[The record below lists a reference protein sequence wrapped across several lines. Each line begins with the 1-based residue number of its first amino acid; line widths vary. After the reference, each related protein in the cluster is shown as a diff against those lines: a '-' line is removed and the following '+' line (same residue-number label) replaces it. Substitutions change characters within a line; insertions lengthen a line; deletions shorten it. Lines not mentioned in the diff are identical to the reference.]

1 MFLVTDVTGHVGRAV
16 LAELA
21 NQPVAVRALLQEPVD
36 LPIKA
41 PNIEAVRPDPEDP
54 SSLQRAVEGVE
65 AVFLASQFSPHIAE
79 AHRKIAK
86 AAKAGGAKRFV
97 QLSGVGANPQM
108 CCARMLRWLGQ
119 AETGVA
125 TETGVDNCPD
135 IAVTRLRPSYLLQML
150 FEFAPTIAQQG
161 LIAGPFRST
170 EWSWVDARD
179 VASVAVAALKDP
191 SHAGRVYTVTGSESL
206 SFPQI
211 ADRLSHILGKPVR
224 YHDITA
230 NEARGWLQAKG
241 LSPVM
246 IEAKLELW
254 DACASN
260 MLNVAPNSVVQDV
273 TGRPPRTLED
283 FIHDYKARFLSAS
296 AA

>member
-21 NQPVAVRALLQEPVD
+21 NQPVGVRALLTEPVD

-54 SSLQRAVEGVE
+54 TSLQRAFEGVE
-65 AVFLASQFSPHIAE
+65 AAFLASGYSPHIAE
-79 AHRKIAK
+79 THLKIANAAK
-86 AAKAGGAKRFV
+86 AAGVKRFV

-119 AETGVA
+119 AESGVA
-125 TETGVDNCPD
+125 ACPD
-135 IAVTRLRPSYLLQML
+135 IAVTRLRPTYMLQLL

-170 EWSWVDARD
+170 PWSWVDARD
-179 VASVAVAALKDP
+179 VAAVAVASLKDP
-191 SHAGRVYTVTGSESL
+191 SHAGRIYTVTGSESL

-230 NEARGWLQAKG
+230 NEARGWLQGKG

-246 IEAKLELW
+246 IEAKLEFW

-260 MLNVAPNSVVQDV
+260 MLNVQPNSVVQDV
-273 TGRPPRTLED
+273 TGRPPRSLED
-283 FIHDYKARFLSAS
+283 FVQDYKARFLSAS

>member
-21 NQPVAVRALLQEPVD
+21 NQPVAVRALLQEGVD
-36 LPIKA
+36 LPVKA

-54 SSLQRAVEGVE
+54 SSLQRAFEGVE
-65 AVFLASQFSPHIAE
+65 ATFLASGYSPHIAE
-79 AHRKIAK
+79 VHLKMANAAK
-86 AAKAGGAKRFV
+86 AAGVKRFV

-119 AETGVA
+119 AESGVA
-125 TETGVDNCPD
+125 ACPD
-135 IAVTRLRPSYLLQML
+135 VALTRLRPAYMLQLL

-161 LIAGPFRST
+161 LIAGPFRSNA
-170 EWSWVDARD
+170 WSWVDARD
-179 VASVAVAALKDP
+179 VAAVAVAALKDP
-191 SHAGRVYTVTGSESL
+191 SHAGRIYTVTGSESL

-230 NEARGWLQAKG
+230 NEARGWLQGKG

-246 IEAKLELW
+246 IEAKLEFW

-260 MLNVAPNSVVQDV
+260 MLNVPPNTVVQDV
-273 TGRPPRTLED
+273 TGRPPRSLEE
-283 FIHDYKARFLSAS
+283 FVQDYKARFLSAS

>member
-41 PNIEAVRPDPEDP
+41 PNIEAVRTDPEDP
-54 SSLQRAVEGVE
+54 TSLQRAVEGVE

-79 AHRKIAK
+79 AHLKIANAAK
-86 AAKAGGAKRFV
+86 AAGVKRFV
-97 QLSGVGANPQM
+97 QLSTIGANPQM

-125 TETGVDNCPD
+125 ACPD
-135 IAVTRLRPSYLLQML
+135 VAVTRLRPSYMLQML

-170 EWSWVDARD
+170 QWSWVDARD
-179 VASVAVAALKDP
+179 VAAVAVAALKDP
-191 SHAGRVYTVTGSESL
+191 SHAGRIYTVTGSESL

-230 NEARGWLQAKG
+230 NEARGWLQGKG

-246 IEAKLELW
+246 IEAKLEFW

-260 MLNVAPNSVVQDV
+260 MLSVAPNSVVQEV

>member
-41 PNIEAVRPDPEDP
+41 PNIEAVRPDPDDP
-54 SSLQRAVEGVE
+54 SSLQRAFEGVE
-65 AVFLASQFSPHIAE
+65 AAFLASGYSPHIAE
-79 AHRKIAK
+79 AHLKMANAAK
-86 AAKAGGAKRFV
+86 AAGVKRFV

-119 AETGVA
+119 AESGVA
-125 TETGVDNCPD
+125 ACPD
-135 IAVTRLRPSYLLQML
+135 VAVTRLRPAYMLQLL

-161 LIAGPFRST
+161 LIAGPFRSNA
-170 EWSWVDARD
+170 WSWVDARD
-179 VASVAVAALKDP
+179 VAAVAVAALKDP
-191 SHAGRVYTVTGSESL
+191 SHAGRIYTVTGSESL

-230 NEARGWLQAKG
+230 NEARGWLQGKG

-246 IEAKLELW
+246 IEAKLEYW

-260 MLNVAPNSVVQDV
+260 MLNVPPNTVVQDV
-273 TGRPPRTLED
+273 TGNPPRTLEA
-283 FIHDYKARFLSAS
+283 FVQDYKGRFLSAS

>member
-1 MFLVTDVTGHVGRAV
+1 MFLVTDVTGPVGRAV

-21 NQPVAVRALLQEPVD
+21 NQPVAVRALVQEPGD

-41 PNIEAVRPDPEDP
+41 PNIEAVRLDPDDP

-65 AVFLASQFSPHIAE
+65 AVFLASGISPQIAE
-79 AHRKIAK
+79 AHLKVANVAK
-86 AAKAGGAKRFV
+86 AAGVRRFV

-108 CCARMLRWLGQ
+108 CCARVLRWLGQ

-125 TETGVDNCPD
+125 ACPD
-135 IAVTRLRPSYLLQML
+135 VLLTRLRPSYMLQLL

-170 EWSWVDARD
+170 PWSWVDARD
-179 VASVAVAALKDP
+179 IAAVAVAALKDP
-191 SHAGRVYTVTGSESL
+191 SHAGRIYTVTGPESL

-224 YHDITA
+224 YNDITA
-230 NEARGWLQAKG
+230 NEARGWLQGKG

-260 MLNVAPNSVVQDV
+260 MLNVAPNTVVQDV
-273 TGRPPRTLED
+273 TGRPPRSLEE
-283 FIHDYKARFLSAS
+283 FVQDYKSRFLSAS

>member
-21 NQPVAVRALLQEPVD
+21 NQPVAVRALLPEGTD

-65 AVFLASQFSPHIAE
+65 AVFLASQFSPQIAE
-79 AHRKIAK
+79 AHLKIANT
-86 AAKAGGAKRFV
+86 AKSAGVRRFV

-125 TETGVDNCPD
+125 ACPD
-135 IAVTRLRPSYLLQML
+135 VAVTRLRPTYLLQML
-150 FEFAPTIAQQG
+150 LEFAPTVAQQG

-170 EWSWVDARD
+170 QWSWVDARD

-191 SHAGRVYTVTGSESL
+191 SHAGRIYTVTGSESL

-230 NEARGWLQAKG
+230 NEARGWLQGKG

-260 MLNVAPNSVVQDV
+260 MLNVEPNSVVQEV
-273 TGRPPRTLED
+273 TGHPPRTLED

>member
-1 MFLVTDVTGHVGRAV
+1 V

-41 PNIEAVRPDPEDP
+41 PNIEVVRTDPDDP
-54 SSLQRAVEGVE
+54 GSLQRALEGVE
-65 AVFLASQFSPHIAE
+65 AVFLASGFSPHIAE
-79 AHRKIAK
+79 AHLKIATAAK
-86 AAKAGGAKRFV
+86 AAGVKRFV

-119 AETGVA
+119 AETSVSA
-125 TETGVDNCPD
+125 CQDV
-135 IAVTRLRPSYLLQML
+135 AVTRLRPTYMLQLL

-170 EWSWVDARD
+170 PWSWVDARD
-179 VASVAVAALKDP
+179 VAAVAVAALKDP
-191 SHAGRVYTVTGSESL
+191 SHADRIYTVTGPESL

-224 YHDITA
+224 YNDITA
-230 NEARGWLQAKG
+230 NEARGWLQGKG
-241 LSPVM
+241 MSPVM

-260 MLNVAPNSVVQDV
+260 MLNVVPNTVVQDV
-273 TGRPPRTLED
+273 TGRPPRSLEE
-283 FIHDYKARFLSAS
+283 FVQDYKPRFLSAS

>member
-21 NQPVAVRALLQEPVD
+21 NQPVAVRAMLQEPGD

-54 SSLQRAVEGVE
+54 ASLQRAVEGVE

-79 AHRKIAK
+79 AHLKIANAAK
-86 AAKAGGAKRFV
+86 AAGVRRFV
-97 QLSGVGANPQM
+97 QLSGIGANPQM

-125 TETGVDNCPD
+125 ACPD
-135 IAVTRLRPSYLLQML
+135 VAVTRLRPSYMLQML

-170 EWSWVDARD
+170 QWSWVDARD
-179 VASVAVAALKDP
+179 VAAVAVAALKDP
-191 SHAGRVYTVTGSESL
+191 SHAGRIYTVTGSESL

-224 YHDITA
+224 YNDITA

-273 TGRPPRTLED
+273 TGRPPRTLEE
-283 FIHDYKARFLSAS
+283 FVQDYKARFLSAS

>member
-41 PNIEAVRPDPEDP
+41 PNIEAVRPDPDDP
-54 SSLQRAVEGVE
+54 GSLQRAFEGVE
-65 AVFLASQFSPHIAE
+65 AAFLASGYSPHIAE
-79 AHRKIAK
+79 AHLKMANAAK
-86 AAKAGGAKRFV
+86 AAGVKRFV

-119 AETGVA
+119 AESGVA
-125 TETGVDNCPD
+125 ACPD
-135 IAVTRLRPSYLLQML
+135 VAVTRLRPAYMLQLL

-161 LIAGPFRST
+161 LIAGPFRSNA
-170 EWSWVDARD
+170 WSWVDARD
-179 VASVAVAALKDP
+179 VAAVAVAALKDP
-191 SHAGRVYTVTGSESL
+191 SHAGRIYTVTGSESL

-230 NEARGWLQAKG
+230 NEARGWLQGKG

-246 IEAKLELW
+246 IEAKLEYW

-260 MLNVAPNSVVQDV
+260 MLNVPPNTVVQDV
-273 TGRPPRTLED
+273 TGRPPRSLEA
-283 FIHDYKARFLSAS
+283 FVQDYKARFLSAS

>member
-54 SSLQRAVEGVE
+54 SSLQRAFEGVE
-65 AVFLASQFSPHIAE
+65 AAFLASGYSPHIAE
-79 AHRKIAK
+79 AHLKMATAAK
-86 AAKAGGAKRFV
+86 AAGVRRFV

-119 AETGVA
+119 AESGVA
-125 TETGVDNCPD
+125 ACPD
-135 IAVTRLRPSYLLQML
+135 VAVTRLRPAYMLQLL

-161 LIAGPFRST
+161 LIAGPFRSNA
-170 EWSWVDARD
+170 WSWVDARD
-179 VASVAVAALKDP
+179 VAAVAVAALKDP
-191 SHAGRVYTVTGSESL
+191 SHAGRIYTVTGSESL

-211 ADRLSHILGKPVR
+211 ADRLSHILAKPVR

-230 NEARGWLQAKG
+230 NEARGWLQGKG

-246 IEAKLELW
+246 IEAKLEYW

-260 MLNVAPNSVVQDV
+260 MLNVPPNTVVQDV
-273 TGRPPRTLED
+273 TGRPPRSLEA
-283 FIHDYKARFLSAS
+283 FVQDYKARFLSAS

>member
-1 MFLVTDVTGHVGRAV
+1 MFLVTDVTGHVSRAV

-21 NQPVAVRALLQEPVD
+21 NQPVAVRALLTEPGD
-36 LPIKA
+36 LTVKA
-41 PNIEAVRPDPEDP
+41 PNIEAVRADPEDL
-54 SSLQRAVEGVE
+54 SSLQRAFEGVE
-65 AVFLASQFSPHIAE
+65 AAFLASGYSPHIAE
-79 AHRKIAK
+79 THLKIANAAK
-86 AAKAGGAKRFV
+86 AAGVKRLV

-119 AETGVA
+119 AESGVA
-125 TETGVDNCPD
+125 ACPEV
-135 IAVTRLRPSYLLQML
+135 ALTRLRPAYMLQLL

-161 LIAGPFRST
+161 VIAGPFRSNA
-170 EWSWVDARD
+170 WSWVDARD
-179 VASVAVAALKDP
+179 VAAVAVAALKDP
-191 SHAGRVYTVTGSESL
+191 SHAGRIYTVTGSESL

-230 NEARGWLQAKG
+230 NEARGWLQGKG

-246 IEAKLELW
+246 IEAKLEYW

-260 MLNVAPNSVVQDV
+260 MLNVPPNTVVQDV
-273 TGRPPRTLED
+273 TGRPPRSLED
-283 FIHDYKARFLSAS
+283 FVRDYKARFLSAS

>member
-41 PNIEAVRPDPEDP
+41 PNIEAVRPDLDDP
-54 SSLQRAVEGVE
+54 SSLQRAFEGVE
-65 AVFLASQFSPHIAE
+65 AAFLASSYSPHIAE
-79 AHRKIAK
+79 IHLKMAH
-86 AAKAGGAKRFV
+86 AAKAVGVKRFV

-119 AETGVA
+119 AESGVA
-125 TETGVDNCPD
+125 ACPD
-135 IAVTRLRPSYLLQML
+135 VAVTRLRPAYMLQLL

-161 LIAGPFRST
+161 LIAGPFRSNA
-170 EWSWVDARD
+170 WSWVDARD
-179 VASVAVAALKDP
+179 VAAVAVAALKDP
-191 SHAGRVYTVTGSESL
+191 SHAGRIYTVTGSESL

-230 NEARGWLQAKG
+230 NEARGWLQGKG

-246 IEAKLELW
+246 IEAKLEYW

-260 MLNVAPNSVVQDV
+260 MLNVPPNSVVQDV
-273 TGRPPRTLED
+273 TGRPPRSLEE
-283 FIHDYKARFLSAS
+283 FVQDYKARFLSAS

>member
-21 NQPVAVRALLQEPVD
+21 NQPVAVRALLQEPGD
-36 LPIKA
+36 LTIKA
-41 PNIEAVRPDPEDP
+41 PNIEAVRTDPDDP
-54 SSLQRAVEGVE
+54 GSLRRAVEGVE
-65 AVFLASQFSPHIAE
+65 AVFLASAFSPQVAEVHMKIAN
-79 AHRKIAK
+79 AAK
-86 AAKAGGAKRFV
+86 AAGVKRFV
-97 QLSGVGANPQM
+97 QQSTVGANPQM

-125 TETGVDNCPD
+125 ACPD
-135 IAVTRLRPSYLLQML
+135 VSVTRLRPSYLLQLL

-161 LIAGPFRST
+161 LIAGPFRSNA
-170 EWSWVDARD
+170 WSWVDARD
-179 VASVAVAALKDP
+179 VAAVAVAALKDP
-191 SHAGRVYTVTGSESL
+191 SHEGRFYTVTGPESL

-224 YHDITA
+224 YNDITA
-230 NEARGWLQAKG
+230 NEARGWLQGKG

-246 IEAKLELW
+246 IEAKLEYW

-260 MLNVAPNSVVQDV
+260 MLNVAPNNVVQEV
-273 TGRPPRTLED
+273 TGRAPRTLEE
-283 FIHDYKARFLSAS
+283 FVQDYRTRFLTAS

>member
-21 NQPVAVRALLQEPVD
+21 NQPVAVRALVQESAD

-54 SSLQRAVEGVE
+54 ASLQRAVEGVE

-79 AHRKIAK
+79 AHRRIAK

-108 CCARMLRWLGQ
+108 CCARLLRWMGQ

-125 TETGVDNCPD
+125 AETGVDNCPE

-170 EWSWVDARD
+170 PWSWVDARD
-179 VASVAVAALKDP
+179 VAAVAVAALKDP
-191 SHAGRVYTVTGSESL
+191 SHAGRIYTVTGPESL

-224 YHDITA
+224 YNDITA

-260 MLNVAPNSVVQDV
+260 MLNVAPNTVVQDV
-273 TGRPPRTLED
+273 TGRPPRTLEE

>member
-41 PNIEAVRPDPEDP
+41 PNIEAVRPDPDDP
-54 SSLQRAVEGVE
+54 NSLQRAFEGVE
-65 AVFLASQFSPHIAE
+65 AAFLASGYSPHIAE
-79 AHRKIAK
+79 IHLKMANAAK
-86 AAKAGGAKRFV
+86 AAGVKRFV

-119 AETGVA
+119 AESGVA
-125 TETGVDNCPD
+125 ACPD
-135 IAVTRLRPSYLLQML
+135 VAVTRLRPAYMLQLL

-170 EWSWVDARD
+170 PWSWVDARD
-179 VASVAVAALKDP
+179 VAAVAVAALKDP
-191 SHAGRVYTVTGSESL
+191 SHAGRIYTVTGSESL

-230 NEARGWLQAKG
+230 NEARGWLQGKG

-246 IEAKLELW
+246 IEAKLEYW
-254 DACASN
+254 DAFASN
-260 MLNVAPNSVVQDV
+260 MLNVPPNSVVQDV
-273 TGRPPRTLED
+273 TGRPPRSLEV
-283 FIHDYKARFLSAS
+283 FVQDYKARFLSAS

>member
-41 PNIEAVRPDPEDP
+41 PNIEAVRPDPDDP
-54 SSLQRAVEGVE
+54 SSLQRAFEGVE
-65 AVFLASQFSPHIAE
+65 AAFLASGYSPHIAE
-79 AHRKIAK
+79 AHMKMANAAK
-86 AAKAGGAKRFV
+86 AAGVRRFV

-119 AETGVA
+119 AENGVTA
-125 TETGVDNCPD
+125 CPEV
-135 IAVTRLRPSYLLQML
+135 AVTRLRPAYMLQLL

-161 LIAGPFRST
+161 LIAGPFRSNA
-170 EWSWVDARD
+170 WSWVDARD
-179 VASVAVAALKDP
+179 VAAVAVAALKDP
-191 SHAGRVYTVTGSESL
+191 SHAGRIYTVTGSESL

-224 YHDITA
+224 YNDITA
-230 NEARGWLQAKG
+230 NEARGWLQGKG

-246 IEAKLELW
+246 IEAKLEYW

-260 MLNVAPNSVVQDV
+260 MLNVPPNSVVQDV
-273 TGRPPRTLED
+273 TGRPPRTLET
-283 FIHDYKARFLSAS
+283 FVQDYKGRFLSAS

>member
-1 MFLVTDVTGHVGRAV
+1 MFLVTDVTGPVGRAV

-21 NQPVAVRALLQEPVD
+21 NQPVAVRALVQEPGD
-36 LPIKA
+36 LPVKA
-41 PNIEAVRPDPEDP
+41 PNIEAVRLDPDDP

-65 AVFLASQFSPHIAE
+65 AVFLASGISPQIAE
-79 AHRKIAK
+79 AHLKVANVAK
-86 AAKAGGAKRFV
+86 AAGIRRFV

-108 CCARMLRWLGQ
+108 CCARVLRWLGQ
-119 AETGVA
+119 AETSVA
-125 TETGVDNCPD
+125 ACPD
-135 IAVTRLRPSYLLQML
+135 VLLTRLRPSYMLQML
-150 FEFAPTIAQQG
+150 FEFAPSIAQQG

-170 EWSWVDARD
+170 PWSWVDARD
-179 VASVAVAALKDP
+179 IAAVAVAALKDP
-191 SHAGRVYTVTGSESL
+191 SHAGRIYTVTGPEAL

-224 YHDITA
+224 YNDITS
-230 NEARGWLQAKG
+230 NEARGWLQGKG

-273 TGRPPRTLED
+273 TGRPPRSLEE
-283 FIHDYKARFLSAS
+283 FVQDYKSRFLSAS

>member
-21 NQPVAVRALLQEPVD
+21 NQPVAVRALLQEPAD

-41 PNIEAVRPDPEDP
+41 PNIEAVRPDPDDP
-54 SSLQRAVEGVE
+54 SSLQRAFEGVE
-65 AVFLASQFSPHIAE
+65 AAFLASGYSPHIAE
-79 AHRKIAK
+79 AHLKMANAAK
-86 AAKAGGAKRFV
+86 AAGVRRFV

-119 AETGVA
+119 AESGVA
-125 TETGVDNCPD
+125 ACPD
-135 IAVTRLRPSYLLQML
+135 VALTRLRPAYMLQLL

-161 LIAGPFRST
+161 LIAGPFRSNA
-170 EWSWVDARD
+170 WSWVDARD
-179 VASVAVAALKDP
+179 VAAVAVAALKDP
-191 SHAGRVYTVTGSESL
+191 SHAGRIYTVTGSECL
-206 SFPQI
+206 SFPEI

-230 NEARGWLQAKG
+230 NEARGWLQGKG

-246 IEAKLELW
+246 IEAKLEYW

-260 MLNVAPNSVVQDV
+260 MLNVPPNTVVQDV
-273 TGRPPRTLED
+273 TGRPPRSLED
-283 FIHDYKARFLSAS
+283 FVRDYKTRFLSAS

>member
-54 SSLQRAVEGVE
+54 SSLQGAFEGVE
-65 AVFLASQFSPHIAE
+65 AAFLASGYSPHIAE
-79 AHRKIAK
+79 AHLKLANAAK
-86 AAKAGGAKRFV
+86 AAGVKRFV

-119 AETGVA
+119 AESGVA
-125 TETGVDNCPD
+125 ACPD
-135 IAVTRLRPSYLLQML
+135 VAVTRLRPAYMLQLL

-161 LIAGPFRST
+161 LIAGPFRSNA
-170 EWSWVDARD
+170 WSWVDARD
-179 VASVAVAALKDP
+179 VAAVAVAALKDP
-191 SHAGRVYTVTGSESL
+191 SHAGRIYTVTGSESL

-230 NEARGWLQAKG
+230 NEARGWLQGKG

-246 IEAKLELW
+246 IEAKLEYW

-260 MLNVAPNSVVQDV
+260 MLNVPPNTVVQDV
-273 TGRPPRTLED
+273 TGRPPRSLEA
-283 FIHDYKARFLSAS
+283 FVQDYKARFLSAS

>member
-21 NQPVAVRALLQEPVD
+21 NQPVAVRALLQEPGD

-41 PNIEAVRPDPEDP
+41 SNSEAVRPDPEDP
-54 SSLQRAVEGVE
+54 SSLQRAFEGVE
-65 AVFLASQFSPHIAE
+65 AAFLACGYSPHIAE
-79 AHRKIAK
+79 THLKMAN
-86 AAKAGGAKRFV
+86 AAKAVGVKRFV

-119 AETGVA
+119 AESGVA
-125 TETGVDNCPD
+125 ACPEV
-135 IAVTRLRPSYLLQML
+135 AVTRLRPAYMLQLL

-161 LIAGPFRST
+161 LIAGPFRSNA
-170 EWSWVDARD
+170 WSWVDARD
-179 VASVAVAALKDP
+179 VAAVAVAALKDP
-191 SHAGRVYTVTGSESL
+191 SHAGRIYTVTGSESL

-230 NEARGWLQAKG
+230 NEARGWLQGKG

-246 IEAKLELW
+246 IEAKLEYW

-260 MLNVAPNSVVQDV
+260 MLNVPPNTVVQDV
-273 TGRPPRTLED
+273 TGRPPRSLEA
-283 FIHDYKARFLSAS
+283 FVQDYKARFLSAS

>member
-41 PNIEAVRPDPEDP
+41 PNIEAVRPDPDDP
-54 SSLQRAVEGVE
+54 SSLQRAFEGVE
-65 AVFLASQFSPHIAE
+65 AAFLASGFSPHIAE
-79 AHRKIAK
+79 AHLKMANAAK
-86 AAKAGGAKRFV
+86 AAGVKRFV

-119 AETGVA
+119 AESGVA
-125 TETGVDNCPD
+125 ACPD
-135 IAVTRLRPSYLLQML
+135 VAVTRLRPAYMLQLL

-161 LIAGPFRST
+161 LIAGPFRSNA
-170 EWSWVDARD
+170 WSWVDARD
-179 VASVAVAALKDP
+179 VAAVAVAALKDP
-191 SHAGRVYTVTGSESL
+191 SHAGRIYTVTGSESL

-224 YHDITA
+224 YNDITA
-230 NEARGWLQAKG
+230 NEARGWLQGKG

-246 IEAKLELW
+246 IEAKLEYW

-260 MLNVAPNSVVQDV
+260 MLNVPPNTVVQDV
-273 TGRPPRTLED
+273 TGRPPRSLEA
-283 FIHDYKARFLSAS
+283 FVQDYRARFLSAS

>member
-41 PNIEAVRPDPEDP
+41 PNIEAVRPDPDDP
-54 SSLQRAVEGVE
+54 SSLQRAFEGVE
-65 AVFLASQFSPHIAE
+65 AAFLASGYSPHIAE
-79 AHRKIAK
+79 NHLKMANAAK
-86 AAKAGGAKRFV
+86 AAGVRRFV

-119 AETGVA
+119 AESGVA
-125 TETGVDNCPD
+125 ACPD
-135 IAVTRLRPSYLLQML
+135 VAVTRLRPAYMLQLL

-161 LIAGPFRST
+161 LIAGPFRSNA
-170 EWSWVDARD
+170 WSWVDARD
-179 VASVAVAALKDP
+179 VAAVAVAALKDP
-191 SHAGRVYTVTGSESL
+191 SHAGRIYTVTGSESL

-230 NEARGWLQAKG
+230 NEARGWLQGKG

-246 IEAKLELW
+246 IEAKLEYW

-260 MLNVAPNSVVQDV
+260 MLNVPPNTVVQDV
-273 TGRPPRTLED
+273 TGRPPRTLEE
-283 FIHDYKARFLSAS
+283 FVQDYKARFLSAS

>member
-21 NQPVAVRALLQEPVD
+21 NQPVAVRALLQEPGD

-41 PNIEAVRPDPEDP
+41 PNIEAVRTDPDDP
-54 SSLQRAVEGVE
+54 GSLQRAVQGVE
-65 AVFLASQFSPHIAE
+65 AVFLASGFSPQIAE
-79 AHRKIAK
+79 AHLKIAT
-86 AAKAGGAKRFV
+86 AAKMAGVKRFV

-108 CCARMLRWLGQ
+108 CCARALRWLGQ

-125 TETGVDNCPD
+125 ACPEV
-135 IAVTRLRPSYLLQML
+135 AVTRLRPTYLLQML

-161 LIAGPFRST
+161 LIAGPFRSNP
-170 EWSWVDARD
+170 WSWVDARD
-179 VASVAVAALKDP
+179 VAAVAVAALKDP
-191 SHAGRVYTVTGSESL
+191 SHAGRIYTVTGSESL

-224 YHDITA
+224 FNDITA
-230 NEARGWLQAKG
+230 NEARGWLQGKG
-241 LSPVM
+241 MSPVM

-260 MLNVAPNSVVQDV
+260 MLNVAPNTVVQDV
-273 TGRPPRTLED
+273 TGRPPRSLEE
-283 FIHDYKARFLSAS
+283 FVRDYKSRFLSAS

>member
-21 NQPVAVRALLQEPVD
+21 NQPVAIRALLQEPVD
-36 LPIKA
+36 LPVKA
-41 PNIEAVRPDPEDP
+41 PNIEAVRPDPDDP
-54 SSLQRAVEGVE
+54 SSLQRAFEGVE
-65 AVFLASQFSPHIAE
+65 AAFLASGYSPHIAE
-79 AHRKIAK
+79 AHLKMANAAK
-86 AAKAGGAKRFV
+86 AAGVRRFV

-119 AETGVA
+119 AESGVA
-125 TETGVDNCPD
+125 ACPD
-135 IAVTRLRPSYLLQML
+135 VAVTRLRPAYMLQLL

-161 LIAGPFRST
+161 LIAGPFRSNA
-170 EWSWVDARD
+170 WSWVDARD
-179 VASVAVAALKDP
+179 VAAVAVAALKDP
-191 SHAGRVYTVTGSESL
+191 SHAGRIYTVTGSESL

-230 NEARGWLQAKG
+230 NEARGWLQGKG

-246 IEAKLELW
+246 IEAKLEYW

-260 MLNVAPNSVVQDV
+260 MLNVPPNTVVQDV
-273 TGRPPRTLED
+273 TGRPPRSLEA
-283 FIHDYKARFLSAS
+283 FVQDYKARFLSAS

>member
-36 LPIKA
+36 LPIRA
-41 PNIEAVRPDPEDP
+41 PNIEAVRPDPDDP
-54 SSLQRAVEGVE
+54 SSLQRAFEGVE
-65 AVFLASQFSPHIAE
+65 AAFLASGYSPHIAE
-79 AHRKIAK
+79 AHLKMANAAK
-86 AAKAGGAKRFV
+86 AAGVKRFV

-119 AETGVA
+119 AESGVA
-125 TETGVDNCPD
+125 ACPD
-135 IAVTRLRPSYLLQML
+135 VAVTRLRPAYMLQLL

-161 LIAGPFRST
+161 MIAGPFRSNA
-170 EWSWVDARD
+170 WSWVDARD
-179 VASVAVAALKDP
+179 VAAVAVAALKDP
-191 SHAGRVYTVTGSESL
+191 SHAGRIYTVTGSESL

-224 YHDITA
+224 YNDITA
-230 NEARGWLQAKG
+230 NEARGWLQGKG

-246 IEAKLELW
+246 IEAKLEYW

-260 MLNVAPNSVVQDV
+260 MLNVPPNTVVQDV
-273 TGRPPRTLED
+273 TGHPPRTLEA
-283 FIHDYKARFLSAS
+283 FVQDYKARFLSAS

>member
-1 MFLVTDVTGHVGRAV
+1 MFLVTDVTGPVGRAV

-21 NQPVAVRALLQEPVD
+21 NQPVAVRALVQEAGD
-36 LPIKA
+36 LPVKA
-41 PNIEAVRPDPEDP
+41 PNIEAVRLDPDDP

-65 AVFLASQFSPHIAE
+65 AVFLASGISPQIAE
-79 AHRKIAK
+79 AHLKVANAAK
-86 AAKAGGAKRFV
+86 AAGIRRFV

-108 CCARMLRWLGQ
+108 CCARVLRWLGQ

-125 TETGVDNCPD
+125 ACPD
-135 IAVTRLRPSYLLQML
+135 VLLTRLRPTYMLQML
-150 FEFAPTIAQQG
+150 LEFAPAIAQQG

-170 EWSWVDARD
+170 PWSWVDARD
-179 VASVAVAALKDP
+179 VAAVAVAALKDP
-191 SHAGRVYTVTGSESL
+191 SHAGRIYTVTGSESL

-224 YHDITA
+224 FNDITA
-230 NEARGWLQAKG
+230 NEARGWLQGKG
-241 LSPVM
+241 MSPVM

-273 TGRPPRTLED
+273 TGRPPRSLEE
-283 FIHDYKARFLSAS
+283 FVQDYKSRFLSAS

>member
-21 NQPVAVRALLQEPVD
+21 NQPVAVRALLEEHGD

-41 PNIEAVRPDPEDP
+41 PNIEAVRPDPDDP
-54 SSLQRAVEGVE
+54 NSLQRAFEGVE
-65 AVFLASQFSPHIAE
+65 AAFLASGYSPHIAE
-79 AHRKIAK
+79 AHLKMANAAK
-86 AAKAGGAKRFV
+86 AAGVRRFV

-119 AETGVA
+119 AESGVA
-125 TETGVDNCPD
+125 ACPD
-135 IAVTRLRPSYLLQML
+135 VAVTRLRPAYMLQLL

-161 LIAGPFRST
+161 LIAGPFRSNA
-170 EWSWVDARD
+170 WSWVDARD
-179 VASVAVAALKDP
+179 VAAVAVAALKDP
-191 SHAGRVYTVTGSESL
+191 SHAGRIYTVTGSESL

-224 YHDITA
+224 YNDITA
-230 NEARGWLQAKG
+230 NEARGWLQGKG

-246 IEAKLELW
+246 IEAKLEYW

-260 MLNVAPNSVVQDV
+260 MLNVPPNTVVQDV
-273 TGRPPRTLED
+273 TGRPPRSLEA
-283 FIHDYKARFLSAS
+283 FVQDYKGRFLSAS

>member
-41 PNIEAVRPDPEDP
+41 PNIEAVRPDPEDA
-54 SSLQRAVEGVE
+54 SSLQRAFEGVE
-65 AVFLASQFSPHIAE
+65 AAFLASGYSPHIAE
-79 AHRKIAK
+79 NHLKMANAAK
-86 AAKAGGAKRFV
+86 AAGVKRFV

-119 AETGVA
+119 AESGVA
-125 TETGVDNCPD
+125 ACPD
-135 IAVTRLRPSYLLQML
+135 VAVTRLRPAYMLQLL

-161 LIAGPFRST
+161 LIAGPFRSNA
-170 EWSWVDARD
+170 WSWVDARD
-179 VASVAVAALKDP
+179 VAAVAVAALKDP
-191 SHAGRVYTVTGSESL
+191 SHAGRIYTVTGSESL

-230 NEARGWLQAKG
+230 NEARGWLQGKG

-246 IEAKLELW
+246 IEAKLEYW

-260 MLNVAPNSVVQDV
+260 MLNVPPNTVVQDV
-273 TGRPPRTLED
+273 TGRPPRSLEA
-283 FIHDYKARFLSAS
+283 FVQDYKARFLSAS

>member
-1 MFLVTDVTGHVGRAV
+1 MFLVTDVTGPVGRAV

-21 NQPVAVRALLQEPVD
+21 NQPVAVRALVQEPGD

-41 PNIEAVRPDPEDP
+41 PNIEAVRLDPDDP
-54 SSLQRAVEGVE
+54 GSLQRAVEGVE
-65 AVFLASQFSPHIAE
+65 AVFLASGISPQIAE
-79 AHRKIAK
+79 AHLKVANVAK
-86 AAKAGGAKRFV
+86 AAGVRRFV

-108 CCARMLRWLGQ
+108 CCARVLRWLGQ

-125 TETGVDNCPD
+125 ACPD
-135 IAVTRLRPSYLLQML
+135 VLLTRLRPSYMLQLL

-170 EWSWVDARD
+170 PWSWVDARD
-179 VASVAVAALKDP
+179 IAAVAVAALKDP
-191 SHAGRVYTVTGSESL
+191 SHAGRIYTVTGPESL

-224 YHDITA
+224 YNDITA
-230 NEARGWLQAKG
+230 NEARGWLQGKG

-260 MLNVAPNSVVQDV
+260 MLNVAPNTVVQDV
-273 TGRPPRTLED
+273 TGRPPRSLEE
-283 FIHDYKARFLSAS
+283 FVQDYKSRFLSAS

>member
-21 NQPVAVRALLQEPVD
+21 NQPVAVRALLQEAVD

-41 PNIEAVRPDPEDP
+41 PNIEVVRLDPDDP
-54 SSLQRAVEGVE
+54 GSLQRAFEGVE
-65 AVFLASQFSPHIAE
+65 AAFLASNFSPHIAE
-79 AHRKIAK
+79 AHLKMAN
-86 AAKAGGAKRFV
+86 AAKAVGVKRFV

-119 AETGVA
+119 AESGVA
-125 TETGVDNCPD
+125 ACPD
-135 IAVTRLRPSYLLQML
+135 VAVTRLRPAYMLQLL

-161 LIAGPFRST
+161 LIAGPFRSNA
-170 EWSWVDARD
+170 WSWVDARD
-179 VASVAVAALKDP
+179 VAAVAVAALKDP
-191 SHAGRVYTVTGSESL
+191 SHAGRIYTVTGSESL

-230 NEARGWLQAKG
+230 NEARGWLQGKG

-246 IEAKLELW
+246 IEAKLEYW

-260 MLNVAPNSVVQDV
+260 MLNVPPNTVVQDV
-273 TGRPPRTLED
+273 TGRPPRSLEA
-283 FIHDYKARFLSAS
+283 FVQDYKARFLSAS